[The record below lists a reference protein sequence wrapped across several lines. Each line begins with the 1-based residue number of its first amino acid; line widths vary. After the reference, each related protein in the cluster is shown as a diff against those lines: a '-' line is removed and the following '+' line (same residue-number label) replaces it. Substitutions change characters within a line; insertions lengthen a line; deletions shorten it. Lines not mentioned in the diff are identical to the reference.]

1 MSKYKEQLGHRT
13 PAELDEMYASVDIHG
28 TGQVDFLTFAEMRV
42 RKKNHTAVQAAQTG
56 APDDKKKKG
65 PALKTWQ
72 STPDAGMENKGF
84 LAQQMGKVM
93 SMCCVT
99 NARE

>member
-42 RKKNHTAVQAAQTG
+42 RKKNHTQMTVAVDTPGKKPKMTSVPSEQADGTPAQS
-56 APDDKKKKG
+56 KG
-65 PALKTWQ
+65 W
-72 STPDAGMENKGF
+72 
-84 LAQQMGKVM
+84 LATQISNMLGL
-93 SMCCVT
+93 CGCVSHH
-99 NARE
+99 

>member
-42 RKKNHTAVQAAQTG
+42 RKKNHTAAAVSTAYPSDTPKG
-56 APDDKKKKG
+56 KK
-65 PALKTWQ
+65 PSMSTWQ
-72 STPDAGMENKGF
+72 STPGGLNNE
-84 LAQQMGKVM
+84 
-93 SMCCVT
+93 
-99 NARE
+99 